1 MVYAMASIGVL
12 GFIVWAWIWVHNF
25 AVCCNRLIKSIDYI
39 TLYNKKDGI
48 IEKFDFL
55 FNQQEILIKIKDSS
69 ETYTQSTS
77 IKTTFDSAKSN
88 NLILT
93 FPEHIKNFNSTF
105 IEWFVGFSEGDGSFI
120 VWSKTNKINFV
131 ITQKDPKVLYYIR
144 QNLGFGKIYKCKDT
158 YYRYI
163 VSNKNNL
170 LHLINI
176 FNQGNLILSKTYIK
190 FQKWIEAYSIYYSES
205 KILIKPQKNEIN
217 LNKAWLSGF
226 IDAEGCFN
234 ASQRSG
240 RTTYRMIFTLNQK
253 GEFEI
258 FKQFQSLWGSI
269 KIDLLLRDDIVIL
282 NLDTLKSL
290 KILIEYLKKFPL
302 HSNKNIAFHK
312 WLKLYRV
319 IEDGGRGKSYEEI
332 RAMAQNINKS
342 EVEDKVQN

>member
-1 MVYAMASIGVL
+1 
-12 GFIVWAWIWVHNF
+12 
-25 AVCCNRLIKSIDYI
+25 
-39 TLYNKKDGI
+39 
-48 IEKFDFL
+48 
-55 FNQQEILIKIKDSS
+55 
-69 ETYTQSTS
+69 
-77 IKTTFDSAKSN
+77 
-88 NLILT
+88 
-93 FPEHIKNFNSTF
+93 
-105 IEWFVGFSEGDGSFI
+105 
-120 VWSKTNKINFV
+120 V

-332 RAMAQNINKS
+332 RAMAQNINKY